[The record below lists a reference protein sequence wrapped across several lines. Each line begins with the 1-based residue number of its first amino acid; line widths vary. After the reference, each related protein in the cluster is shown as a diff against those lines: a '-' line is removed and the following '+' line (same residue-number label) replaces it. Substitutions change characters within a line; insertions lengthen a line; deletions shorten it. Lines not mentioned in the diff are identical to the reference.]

1 MTVPIGD
8 CVLGL
13 RDTVL
18 GYEICEELW
27 SPRSTHIDMGL
38 DGVEITVNGSGSYM
52 ELRKAYVA
60 VELVRSATL
69 KSGGCYLFSN
79 LRGCDGERVYFNGCS
94 SITVNGEVVARTGQY
109 SVEEVEVAV
118 ATVDLEEIRTYRN
131 RVRSRNLAA
140 ARSAAPRYPR
150 VTLDWALSQPGLPS
164 PATPHLAWQ
173 YHEPEEE
180 ILLGP
185 ACWLWDYLRRRYI
198 IEMYCIQG
206 QGTIFE

>member
-118 ATVDLEEIRTYRN
+118 ATVDLEQIRAYRN
-131 RVRSRNLAA
+131 MIRSRTLTAA
-140 ARSAAPRYPR
+140 SGVRYPR
-150 VTLDWALSQPGLPS
+150 VELDWAISQPKLFLSASPS
-164 PATPHLAWQ
+164 FPWV
-173 YHEPEEE
+173 YHTPEEE
-180 ILLGP
+180 I
-185 ACWLWDYLRRRYI
+185 
-198 IEMYCIQG
+198 
-206 QGTIFE
+206 